1 MATVVGDEVQHIE
14 ERGRVEERGGWHVG
28 GVPQLEGHAAGDV
41 RSGYSPFRQLQ
52 HLLRGVQTVDTQ
64 VGTGS
69 LEGDHFDARPRT
81 HDKHAARRGQ
91 VRVDKGGDH
100 RKEGPVSGND
110 PPSQSLVALTVV
122 AVEVECSLVQVPCLA
137 L

>member
-1 MATVVGDEVQHIE
+1 MD
-14 ERGRVEERGGWHVG
+14 
-28 GVPQLEGHAAGDV
+28 PK
-41 RSGYSPFRQLQ
+41 
-52 HLLRGVQTVDTQ
+52 
-64 VGTGS
+64 VGTNP
-69 LEGDHFDARPRT
+69 LEGDHLDARAST
-81 HDKHAARRGQ
+81 HHKYAARRGQ

-110 PPSQSLVALTVV
+110 PSRQRLVALTVV

>member
-1 MATVVGDEVQHIE
+1 M
-14 ERGRVEERGGWHVG
+14 
-28 GVPQLEGHAAGDV
+28 
-41 RSGYSPFRQLQ
+41 
-52 HLLRGVQTVDTQ
+52 DTQ

-81 HDKHAARRGQ
+81 HYKYAARRGQ
-91 VRVDKGGDH
+91 VRIDKGGDH

-110 PPSQSLVALTVV
+110 PPSQRLVALTVV
-122 AVEVECSLVQVPCLA
+122 AVEVERSLVQVPCLA